1 MKTILFSRC
10 EKRVCS
16 GFLRGQVL
24 QSSFNFLWKQGLFCG
39 LCEDLFFQI
48 LQDYFGS
55 LSTALVKDCEV
66 KTFPFIPAASS
77 LWQFPSWWV
86 CRQAWRVPRELCWLL
101 HSNISSSMEEPTLTV
116 PWIGV
121 CSGCSYTS
129 VMFWPCTRQLGHTEQ
144 WQWSCECAPGGLMLV
159 LCVCE
164 APWMEDY

>member
-1 MKTILFSRC
+1 M
-10 EKRVCS
+10 CS

-101 HSNISSSMEEPTLTV
+101 HSSISSSMESQPLQYHGLVFALDAPTHL
-116 PWIGV
+116 W
-121 CSGCSYTS
+121 CSDPVQDNWGIQSSGSEAVNVLLEAWCLSYVFVRLPEWKT
-129 VMFWPCTRQLGHTEQ
+129 TNLKQQEEH
-144 WQWSCECAPGGLMLV
+144 
-159 LCVCE
+159 E
-164 APWMEDY
+164 AK